1 MKYLITKSQ
10 YRRVLLKY
18 LEEFVGDLIIMS
30 KTDLTNNWSEII
42 TEQKEEFA
50 LLWEKGPVTKGCKKE
65 LAMEHSYMEDFESM
79 IPLKRKKVFSEVMLE
94 YFTSKTG
101 VKCDC
106 IEYYYATG
114 QKDING
120 DDDYKLYNFN
130 LRSKK
135 R

>member
-18 LEEFVGDLIIMS
+18 LEEFVGDLIVIPKQDS
-30 KTDLTNNWSEII
+30 SYTWSDVI

-50 LLWEKGPVTKGCKKE
+50 TLWLGPQATKGCNKE
-65 LAMEHSYMEDFESM
+65 LTIENSFMSDFESM
-79 IPLKRKKVFSEVMLE
+79 IPIKRKKVFSEVVLE

-106 IEYYYATG
+106 IEYYYLTG
-114 QKDING
+114 KKDDYG
-120 DDDYKLYNFN
+120 DDEYLLYNFN

>member
-1 MKYLITKSQ
+1 MKYTITKSQ

-18 LEEFVGDLIIMS
+18 LEEFVGDLIVIPKEDS
-30 KTDLTNNWSEII
+30 SYRWSDVI

-50 LLWEKGPVTKGCKKE
+50 VLWEKGPVTKGCKKE
-65 LAMEHSYMEDFESM
+65 LDMNNSYMEDFESM

-106 IEYYYATG
+106 IEYYYLTG
-114 QKDING
+114 KKDDYG
-120 DDDYKLYNFN
+120 DDEYLLYNFN

>member
-18 LEEFVGDLIIMS
+18 LEEFVGDLIVIPKEDS
-30 KTDLTNNWSEII
+30 SYRWSDVI

-50 LLWEKGPVTKGCKKE
+50 VLWEKGPVTKGCKKE
-65 LAMEHSYMEDFESM
+65 LDMNNSYMEDFESM

-106 IEYYYATG
+106 IEYYYLTG
-114 QKDING
+114 KKDDYG
-120 DDDYKLYNFN
+120 DDEYLLYNFN